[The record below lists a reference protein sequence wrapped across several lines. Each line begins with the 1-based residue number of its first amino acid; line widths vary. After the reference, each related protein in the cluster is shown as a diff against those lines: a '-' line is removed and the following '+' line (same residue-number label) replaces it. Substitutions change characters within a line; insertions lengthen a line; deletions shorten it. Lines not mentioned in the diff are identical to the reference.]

1 MKQKEE
7 TAMKAVLINELAL
20 RQKKERVMVYAI
32 TEL

>member
-20 RQKKERVMVYAI
+20 RQKKERVMGMP
-32 TEL
+32 